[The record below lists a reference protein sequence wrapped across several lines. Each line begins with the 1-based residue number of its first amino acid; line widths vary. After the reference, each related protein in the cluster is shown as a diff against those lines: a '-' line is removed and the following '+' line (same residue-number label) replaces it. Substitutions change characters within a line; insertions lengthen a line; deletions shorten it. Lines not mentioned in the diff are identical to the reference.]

1 MQAMGRSRTRHCGLE
16 IRWLVNTG
24 FSEWVV
30 LEESSRGRVGGRPA
44 SVTGRYRRLH
54 GPGH

>member
-1 MQAMGRSRTRHCGLE
+1 MQAMGRSRTRHCGHD
-16 IRWLVNTG
+16 IPLVG
-24 FSEWVV
+24 GKHFSVGV
-30 LEESSRGRVGGRPA
+30 LEESSRGQVRGRPA